1 MLHCPNCGK
10 EFSLKQNFCKSCG
23 NDLSDFSHAAEE
35 QSQKYIAD
43 EHGEFVTPEKIEKL
57 EDVLDSSEEVHYMT
71 EGSTV
76 DVEGSSAGNSLF
88 GDNRSRKMG
97 TRGYVRSAIT
107 NKRVVVKIPQFL
119 GNDERYIPY
128 RNITSVDLD
137 TGLIYK
143 RISLQTPGQT
153 YHIEVIDPGK
163 DEVRKAVKFIRD
175 RLNDVQSNNLVVD
188 SNSEPD
194 PTQQLKNVKEL
205 YEEGFLTESEFEDK
219 KQSLLDKI

>member
-10 EFSLKQNFCKSCG
+10 KFSLNQRFCKSCG
-23 NDLSDFSHAAEE
+23 NDLTQFSHAAK
-35 QSQKYIAD
+35 SKHHAHIAS

-57 EDVLDSSEEVHYMT
+57 EDVLDSSEEVHYIT

-119 GNDERYIPY
+119 GNDERSIPY

-143 RISLQTPGQT
+143 RITLQTPGQT
-153 YHIEVIDPGK
+153 YHIEAIEPGK

-175 RLNDVQSNNLVVD
+175 RLDDVQSKNVVVD

-205 YEEGFLTESEFEDK
+205 YEEGFLTEAEFKDK